1 MNAAAQIGDDV
12 LMSKAGARIRP
23 EAFTH
28 GSSEQRQQWLY
39 RGLETGDPQQ
49 CNTFGNAL

>member
-1 MNAAAQIGDDV
+1 MNAAAKIGDDA
-12 LMSKAGARIRP
+12 LMSRAGARVRP

-39 RGLETGDPQQ
+39 RGLETGDPQA
-49 CNTFGNAL
+49 CDTFQS